1 MLWASPSCQF
11 HSAQP
16 VGRWVRKEK
25 MRRRGQLLLPLFT
38 MSPIHVVRALG
49 EGVCSRKVKGVLI
62 PHLSIHCLHKSM
74 ERNIF
79 AKYSQNTANES
90 LLFPNKE
97 TKQDPWILSHP
108 LIIHYGCLRVIRRL
122 AGSWKSDSYE
132 SDLLRSSFA
141 PENSKDQD
149 KPLPMPLNK
158 WVSGQSLQCLI
169 RLPLAQ

>member
-1 MLWASPSCQF
+1 MLWASPSCRF
-11 HSAQP
+11 PSAQP

-25 MRRRGQLLLPLFT
+25 MRRWGQFLLPLVT
-38 MSPIHVVRALG
+38 MSPIHIVRAAG
-49 EGVCSRKVKGVLI
+49 EGIFSREVRGDACSSPVHSLSLQVCGKK
-62 PHLSIHCLHKSM
+62 HTKC
-74 ERNIF
+74 
-79 AKYSQNTANES
+79 SQNIPNES

-97 TKQDPWILSHP
+97 TKQDPWIISHP
-108 LIIHYGCLRVIRRL
+108 LIIRYDCLRISRRW
-122 AGSWKSDSYE
+122 AGSWKSDNYE